1 MARFDTSMTASVT
14 KREAARGLLTAMFR
28 ERPRILIAEIMD
40 AAAERAISRRTMT
53 RACGDLGI
61 TEIHNGPF
69 GGIWAWPQDQHPSS

>member
-1 MARFDTSMTASVT
+1 
-14 KREAARGLLTAMFR
+14 
-28 ERPRILIAEIMD
+28 
-40 AAAERAISRRTMT
+40 MT

>member
-1 MARFDTSMTASVT
+1 MTVPVT